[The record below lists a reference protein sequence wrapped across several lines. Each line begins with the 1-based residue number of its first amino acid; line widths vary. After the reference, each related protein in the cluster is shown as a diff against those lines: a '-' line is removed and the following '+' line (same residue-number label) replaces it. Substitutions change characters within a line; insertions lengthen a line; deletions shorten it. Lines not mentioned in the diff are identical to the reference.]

1 MTCSATIVERKGK
14 HEMSVQLASQIKELH
29 CTVQN
34 CTALCNVTYFV
45 ILAPFNQL
53 VQQEFIVSVFQDRQ
67 HIVRQVPC
75 YGLCAKQDR
84 TGQERRFSERR

>member
-1 MTCSATIVERKGK
+1 M
-14 HEMSVQLASQIKELH
+14 QLVSQIKELH
-29 CTVQN
+29 CT
-34 CTALCNVTYFV
+34 ALCKLTYFV

-75 YGLCAKQDR
+75 YGLCAEQNRTEQDE
-84 TGQERRFSERR
+84 TRRKVLREALK